1 LIAPYDIRDQD
12 RSQRYERLK
21 SGEFC
26 FLVEFGYDGI
36 FSLGWME
43 MGLMAT
49 ASQGISLSLLQD
61 LDTRETGRLGMLVL
75 RFVYMER

>member
-1 LIAPYDIRDQD
+1 
-12 RSQRYERLK
+12 
-21 SGEFC
+21 
-26 FLVEFGYDGI
+26 
-36 FSLGWME
+36 ME

-75 RFVYMER
+75 RFVYMDR